1 MHKCRAKNFTLE
13 NEIECMKLELAEK
26 EQLKG
31 QVKTAAAATAAATII
46 ITTTTTTTTT
56 TTVTTITTTKKRKK
70 RNYFIF
76 SGTNLS
82 LIPLLRSKS

>member
-26 EQLKG
+26 EQLKV
-31 QVKTAAAATAAATII
+31 QVKTAAAAAA
-46 ITTTTTTTTT
+46 TTTTTTITTTT
-56 TTVTTITTTKKRKK
+56 TTVTTITTTTTTTTKK
-70 RNYFIF
+70 RNYVIF
-76 SGTNLS
+76 SCTNLS

>member
-26 EQLKG
+26 EQLKV
-31 QVKTAAAATAAATII
+31 QVKTAAAATII
-46 ITTTTTTTTT
+46 IITTTTTTT
-56 TTVTTITTTKKRKK
+56 TTVTTITTTTKKRKK

>member
-26 EQLKG
+26 EQLKV
-31 QVKTAAAATAAATII
+31 QVKTAAAAATII
-46 ITTTTTTTTT
+46 IIITT

>member
-26 EQLKG
+26 EQLKV
-31 QVKTAAAATAAATII
+31 QVKTAAAAAAAATII
-46 ITTTTTTTTT
+46 IIITT